1 MANKGVAP
9 ADLTSD
15 VGRLRA
21 ILGDMDYV
29 PLDPPEAGF
38 GDYGMYSDG
47 ELSVFLG
54 QGESVEGGAYFAYMQ
69 MAAAAAMES
78 RSVKDFDLSIDLTRR
93 SGDLRAIAQ
102 MWWERAEALTADI
115 FEVFNI
121 SGGRCGCELAEG
133 VSCGGRCGGLI

>member
-9 ADLTSD
+9 ADLTTD

-69 MAAAAAMES
+69 MAAAAAIAEVFGVQRVMKLLRHTES
-78 RSVKDFDLSIDLTRR
+78 ILAAAFSIAVSFSVIFIVSTAMMLML
-93 SGDLRAIAQ
+93 GGN
-102 MWWERAEALTADI
+102 LTA
-115 FEVFNI
+115 
-121 SGGRCGCELAEG
+121 A
-133 VSCGGRCGGLI
+133 